1 MTAVVVA
8 GASWCD
14 RWLVPS
20 QTILL
25 VIAGQFCNITGVAVV
40 VIVVV
45 DADSKQLSCLPLAV
59 QRHST

>member
-40 VIVVV
+40 VIVV
-45 DADSKQLSCLPLAV
+45 DADSKQLSCLPLTV
-59 QRHST
+59 QWHST